1 VGKLRQILAALGP
14 EERAMVL
21 RGLHLGVAMNEYAET
36 HERGGFLIRGVL
48 PTRNGIRLRPPGHLP
63 AAS

>member
-1 VGKLRQILAALGP
+1 VQQILAALGP
-14 EERAMVL
+14 EERALVL

-36 HERGGFLIRGVL
+36 HERGEFSYPWGPADAKRDSV
-48 PTRNGIRLRPPGHLP
+48 RPPGHLP